1 MMVSD
6 EGAEASGCRWHNG
19 VLSGMPLLCKEPDE
33 WDDLQSLLFVLQF
46 CASGSLPWAS
56 LDMNSEEFVSCKN
69 QWVTKGARSLVA
81 MVPALE
87 PLAEAVAASVKAD
100 DDDER
105 AGYPPPD
112 YVALVA
118 TPLRPLVRSEHA
130 VRALET
136 LTSAAP
142 SSVQPPA
149 PATGASAAAE
159 TESSSSDKTP
169 PRSADSS
176 ANSSPSGT
184 PTKPP
189 ATTIAPVTTTATSSG

>member
-1 MMVSD
+1 MSF
-6 EGAEASGCRWHNG
+6 
-19 VLSGMPLLCKEPDE
+19 LSKEPDE

-56 LDMNSEEFVSCKN
+56 LDKDSEEFMRCKY
-69 QWVTKGARSLVA
+69 QWVTKGARSLVS

-100 DDDER
+100 DRNER

-112 YVALVA
+112 YVALAA
-118 TPLRPLVRSEHA
+118 TPLRPRVRGEHA

-136 LTSAAP
+136 LMTSAVPP
-142 SSVQPPA
+142 SVEA
-149 PATGASAAAE
+149 PAEAD
-159 TESSSSDKTP
+159 SSSSDKTP

-184 PTKPP
+184 PTTKPPATP
-189 ATTIAPVTTTATSSG
+189 ATTIAPDTTTVTSSG